1 MDFQILA
8 KSYKDTSLSDVLR
21 AFSMDMSLTYPQQKV
36 INNLINCKS
45 SSLGSHS
52 YYCHDC
58 SYLHVSYNSCRDRHC
73 NKCQALNQSR
83 WIEKKMEDLLPVKYF
98 HLVFTLPEELNP
110 LILRNKGVLYNLLF
124 KAVNETL
131 SDATRSTKNLGADIG
146 YIATLH
152 TWGQMLNFH
161 PHIHCIVPSGG
172 LSLDGKS
179 WIKGKDSFFLS
190 VKVLKTLLKYKYL
203 DYLKKYYKKQK
214 ISMEGIDGLQ
224 SDLDF
229 ERLINLLYS
238 KSWHVYAKPTFKGP
252 KQTIQYLGNYVQKV
266 AISNSRIL
274 SIEKNKVSF
283 KYFSYKKNKTKYT
296 KMDGELFVKRF
307 LMHILP
313 KRFVKTRSYGYFANS
328 NRQTK
333 LKTVKK
339 LLGVAEKK
347 KEKLT
352 LKEELLE
359 FFNMDLSFCP
369 KCKSR
374 NYHLIQDVL
383 ERSPPFILNQA
394 I

>member
-1 MDFQILA
+1 MARQILD
-8 KSYKDTSLSDVLR
+8 KGSKQPELSDVLKL
-21 AFSMDMSLTYPQQKV
+21 FSVDMSLTYPQKRV
-36 INNLINCKS
+36 VNNLVHCKS
-45 SSLGSHS
+45 SPLGGHS

-58 SYLHVSYNSCRDRHC
+58 SYLHMSYNSCRDRHC

-83 WIEKKMEDLLPVKYF
+83 WIKKKMEDLLPVKYF

-110 LILRNKGVLYNLLF
+110 LILRNKRVLLDLLF
-124 KAVNETL
+124 KAVKESL
-131 SDATRSTKNLGADIG
+131 SLAARSTKNLGADIG

-152 TWGQMLNFH
+152 TWGQLLNFH

-179 WIKGKDSFFLS
+179 WITGRDSFFLS
-190 VKVLKTLLKYKYL
+190 VKILKNLLKHKYL

-214 ISMEGIDGLQ
+214 ICIESIDALGGDVGFQ
-224 SDLDF
+224 
-229 ERLINLLYS
+229 RLINLLYS
-238 KSWHVYAKPTFKGP
+238 KNWHVYAKPTFKGP
-252 KQTIQYLGNYVQKV
+252 KQTIEYLGNYVQKV

-274 SIEKNKVSF
+274 SIRKNQVNF
-283 KYFSYKKNKTKYT
+283 KYFCYKDNKTKYT
-296 KMDGELFVKRF
+296 KMDGVLFVKRF
-307 LMHILP
+307 LMHLLP

-333 LKTVKK
+333 LKVVQK
-339 LLGVAEKK
+339 LLGVPEKK
-347 KEKLT
+347 KKKLS

-359 FFNMDLSFCP
+359 FFNIDLSFCP

-374 NYHLIQDVL
+374 NYHLIQAAL
-383 ERSPPFILNQA
+383 GRSPPFILDQA